1 MSELKNKTLHLC
13 SRLVYNCT
21 FHRPND
27 TSWKILQRSFRDR
40 TLTCL
45 SEACMEQLVYANAGD
60 KIFEIPARLGKK
72 KGIGTKGSW
81 QKEGDGKRKA

>member
-1 MSELKNKTLHLC
+1 
-13 SRLVYNCT
+13 
-21 FHRPND
+21 
-27 TSWKILQRSFRDR
+27 
-40 TLTCL
+40 
-45 SEACMEQLVYANAGD
+45 MEQLVYANAGD